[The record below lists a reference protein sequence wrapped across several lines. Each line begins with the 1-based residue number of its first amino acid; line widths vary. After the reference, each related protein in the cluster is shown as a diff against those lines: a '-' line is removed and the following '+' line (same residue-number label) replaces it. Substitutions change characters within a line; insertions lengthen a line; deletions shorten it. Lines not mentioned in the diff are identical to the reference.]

1 MKKNKK
7 MKILSKISSCLVP
20 SGSFPTGE
28 GGGRGRVLSL
38 LLLGCLGFFTSCS
51 DLLDTK
57 SDMIEF
63 SEDNKLNSTSDTLYS
78 VMGIVRGIQTIAD
91 RTLLLG
97 DIRSDQFTVTEDAS
111 TDLKKIASFQLDTE
125 NKYNKVSD
133 FYAIINNCN
142 YFIENADTALYKLGT
157 QVFEKEF
164 AAVKTFRAWTYLQL
178 VKNYGEVPLVLK
190 PVLTEAEA
198 SAEMNKPYSDINA
211 ICNYFIEDIKPYVD
225 TYLPQYSSIN
235 GYDTKK
241 FFIPVRVLLGELCLW
256 AGRYDD
262 AARYLYEYLTLKDNP
277 VYSYSGRSQLLVDNN
292 DFSKATIS
300 IGYYSALISRNNS
313 ETICFIPMESRTFNG
328 IKSDLA
334 TIYESTSLNFDRF
347 QARPSEA
354 YLQLSKAQDY
364 TLYTEVSLTEKDT
377 VIAPKTGFAK
387 DIYAGDLRLGS
398 SYSWQKQN
406 VSETSLYGSEYAK
419 VYKLNVDEFIPVYRV
434 QQVYLMFAEALNRL
448 GYPESAFCVLKYGL
462 RNQYIERYVSEKE
475 REKAGS
481 LLNFDDELFT
491 KSLTLGVHARGSGDV
506 EYNDAYCVPQ
516 PTSELAS
523 YEDTVNYQIPLVEQ
537 MIIDECALEFAYE
550 GKRFYDLIRIAL
562 RRNDPA
568 YLADAVARRNGTTD
582 ETLRSKLMDKK
593 NWFLPLR

>member
-1 MKKNKK
+1 MNKRFFKNPLIALLSI
-7 MKILSKISSCLVP
+7 ILPL
-20 SGSFPTGE
+20 
-28 GGGRGRVLSL
+28 GGVGGL
-38 LLLGCLGFFTSCS
+38 TSCS

-133 FYAIINNCN
+133 FYAVINNCN

-157 QVFEKEF
+157 QVFEREF

-211 ICNYFIEDIKPYVD
+211 ICNYFIEDIRPYVD
-225 TYLPQYSSIN
+225 THLPQYSGIN
-235 GYDTKK
+235 GMNSKK

-256 AGRYDD
+256 AGRYDE
-262 AARYLYEYLTLKDNP
+262 AAHYLYEYLTFKDDP
-277 VYSYSGRSQLLVDNN
+277 ITSYSGRSQMIVDNN
-292 DFSKATIS
+292 DFSKASIS
-300 IGYYSALISRNNS
+300 NGYSSYIISPNS
-313 ETICFIPMESRTFNG
+313 SEVICYVPMEDRTFYG

-334 TIYESTSLNFDRF
+334 NIYESTALNLDRF

-377 VIAPKTGFAK
+377 VIAPKTGLPK

-398 SYSWQKQN
+398 SYSWRKQN
-406 VSETSLYGSEYAK
+406 VSETSLYGPEEVS
-419 VYKLNVDEFIPVYRV
+419 VNKLRVDVFIPVYRA

-462 RNQYIERYVSEKE
+462 RNQNIERYVSEKE
-475 REKAGS
+475 RERAGS
-481 LLNFDDELFT
+481 LLNFDDEIFI
-491 KSLTLGVHARGSGDV
+491 KGMTLGVHARGSGAV
-506 EYNDAYCVPQ
+506 ECNDAYCVPQ
-516 PTSELAS
+516 PTSKLAS

-550 GKRFYDLIRIAL
+550 GKRFYDLMRIAL

-568 YLADAVARRNGTTD
+568 YLADAVARRDGKID